1 MKNAKRLNHTVISLV
16 AALTLF
22 GGLGSL
28 KAMEGNLE
36 NQLFTAIE
44 KRDTV
49 TVKQLLTAGADV
61 DAKNKLG
68 WTSLHTLAS
77 MAICGY
83 DVTELTQIL
92 LDAGANVNAASDKGY
107 TTLHWAAKT
116 NKLDLVTLLLK
127 GGADPT
133 IQIPKGDSKGETP
146 LDMATADNI
155 KKILRLYTTTEE
167 EIKPIITALA
177 VFRQKGQYWLPKD
190 LRKEIMKNLLVQNLI
205 DEKLKEA
212 KKELPSY
219 KENELRQAIEYSVQA
234 ALKRSPQIQNQDPYT
249 TIPKDPFGTWHRD
262 QNI

>member
-1 MKNAKRLNHTVISLV
+1 MKNAKRLNHTLISLV

-22 GGLGSL
+22 GGLSSL

-36 NQLFTAIE
+36 DQLFTAIK

-49 TVKQLLTAGADV
+49 TVKQLLSAGADV
-61 DAKNKLG
+61 DAKNELG

-77 MAICGY
+77 MAIYGY

-127 GGADPT
+127 AGADPT
-133 IQIPKGDSKGETP
+133 IQISKGDSKGKTP

-167 EIKPIITALA
+167 EIKPIIPALA
-177 VFRQKGQYWLPKD
+177 VFERKGQYWLPKD
-190 LRKEIMKNLLVQNLI
+190 LRKEITKDLLVQNLI
-205 DEKLKEA
+205 NEKLKKA

-219 KENELRQAIEYSVQA
+219 NENELRQAITNSVIA
-234 ALKRSPQIQNQDPYT
+234 ALRRSPKIQEQDPHT
-249 TIPKDPFGTWHRD
+249 TTPEDPFGTWHRD
-262 QNI
+262 QKI